1 MKSLITQPRKEFSIQ
16 WESKHCLT
24 PWSTKMFVKVN
35 NYENK
40 TQEMT
45 LYFFYLE
52 IFREAQHT
60 FVRDYLTPYV
70 LHTHTHDEVDMMM
83 IVIICCFVYE
93 LTTSHFFCCYGITK
107 KNREEFLFLVFAGS
121 SSLALFLLLQK
132 TFLVW
137 KHLHTYEEIVSSLF
151 EKWSHTHVT
160 RVSKS
165 KHMLNASTS
174 VVKTEKTHKTKS
186 CLVKK
191 MFQI

>member
-1 MKSLITQPRKEFSIQ
+1 MVDENVCQSQQLRKQNTRNDFVLFLPGNIQ
-16 WESKHCLT
+16 GGTTYFCSGLL
-24 PWSTKMFVKVN
+24 
-35 NYENK
+35 K
-40 TQEMT
+40 TVC
-45 LYFFYLE
+45 
-52 IFREAQHT
+52 A
-60 FVRDYLTPYV
+60 PY
-70 LHTHTHDEVDMMM
+70 THTHDEVDMMM